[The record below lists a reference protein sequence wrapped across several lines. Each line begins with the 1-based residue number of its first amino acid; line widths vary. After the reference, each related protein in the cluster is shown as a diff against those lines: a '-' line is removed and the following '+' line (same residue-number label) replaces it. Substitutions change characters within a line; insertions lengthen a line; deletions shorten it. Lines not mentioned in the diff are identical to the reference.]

1 MGLTEIQKEMI
12 RGIAANNMLKA
23 RQGALGVLNEDTTQ
37 KNKNFVARYKSILTS
52 EHGFLYEL
60 PAELKGLLQ
69 CEDVSMSFKESRYYV
84 SEQQKELASKIFRMA
99 EVSQKLM
106 ELQIP
111 YKNATLLYGPPGTG
125 KTMFAKYIAFKKA
138 LPFCYLNFSRIID
151 SYMGSTAKNIA
162 KAFAYASSNPCIF
175 MLDEVDTISCN
186 RKLTSG
192 KGSDGEMSRITVTL
206 MQEFDKIPN
215 DVIVL
220 AATNRYDLLDSAFV
234 SRFSIKQEMKPF
246 TTEENQKMIQMF
258 LSDIGYEFD
267 ETEINRIVKGTH
279 DQREIMNR
287 TIQILAEKIAKE
299 E

>member
-1 MGLTEIQKEMI
+1 
-12 RGIAANNMLKA
+12 
-23 RQGALGVLNEDTTQ
+23 
-37 KNKNFVARYKSILTS
+37 
-52 EHGFLYEL
+52 
-60 PAELKGLLQ
+60 
-69 CEDVSMSFKESRYYV
+69 
-84 SEQQKELASKIFRMA
+84 MA

-111 YKNATLLYGPPGTG
+111 YKNATLLYGPPETG
-125 KTMFAKYIAFKKA
+125 KTMFARYIAFKKA
-138 LPFCYLNFSRIID
+138 LPLCYLNFSRIID

-162 KAFAYASSNPCIF
+162 KAFAYASSNSCIF
-175 MLDEVDTISCN
+175 MLDEVDTISCD
-186 RKLTSG
+186 RKSTSG

-234 SRFSIKQEMKPF
+234 SRFSTKQEMKPF

-258 LSDIGYEFD
+258 LSYIGYEFD

-279 DQREIMNR
+279 DQREIMSK
-287 TIQILAEKIAKE
+287 TIQLLAEKI
-299 E
+299 